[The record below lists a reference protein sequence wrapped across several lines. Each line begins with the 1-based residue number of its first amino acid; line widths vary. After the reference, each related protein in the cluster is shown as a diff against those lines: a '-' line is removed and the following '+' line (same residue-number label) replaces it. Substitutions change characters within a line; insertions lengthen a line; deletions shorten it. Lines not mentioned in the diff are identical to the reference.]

1 MKWSTAPLL
10 LAVILLG
17 VPLGA
22 HLWMSLGD
30 RLMSPALNHIARGDR
45 SLAEG
50 RYPEAVI
57 AYGRAQRIEPQSAAA
72 DLGLTRARVH
82 GVADDIARLRD
93 EHVDELRYDTS
104 FLLER
109 DPRSAAA
116 CHVALGHLAAR
127 RGDSSAARTHYEEA
141 LKVDAASPLAHTA
154 IGNALLNEKDGVTR
168 AAASFEAA
176 LKSRAGHVGALIGL
190 AKIALGKGD
199 VEQAVRHLNAA
210 LATRDD
216 YSAHL
221 LLGNVQVRQKNLTDG
236 IAHLERAVKLEP
248 QSAEALR
255 SLGQALMAAD
265 RSADAERPLRA
276 AIQIAED
283 LEAAAA
289 LGFSL
294 ARQRKQAAALEAFMQ
309 VLSRAPD
316 HPLALFGAGVALEE
330 LGKRDDAASTYKKLL
345 SLKAPPGREVPGL
358 GQVQEDAKQRLA
370 GLEASSVGEGSAGPP
385 PPPPSP

>member
-1 MKWSTAPLL
+1 MKWSAAPLL
-10 LAVILLG
+10 LAVIILG
-17 VPLGA
+17 LPLGA

-30 RLMSPALNHIARGDR
+30 RLMSPAFNHLARGDR

-50 RYPEAVI
+50 KYAEAVI
-57 AYGRAQRIEPQSAAA
+57 AYGRAQRIEPHSTAA

-93 EHVDELRYDTS
+93 EHVDELRYDTG

-127 RGDSSAARTHYEEA
+127 RGDPAAARTHYEEA
-141 LKVDAASPLAHTA
+141 LKVDATSPLAHTA
-154 IGNALLNEKDGVTR
+154 LGSTFLNEKDGVPK
-168 AAASFEAA
+168 AAAAFEAA
-176 LKSRAGHVGALIGL
+176 LKSRPGHVSALIGL
-190 AKIALGKGD
+190 AKIALSKAD
-199 VEQAVRHLNAA
+199 TEQAVRHLNAA

-216 YSAHL
+216 YNAHL

-276 AIQIAED
+276 AVQIAED
-283 LEAAAA
+283 LEAATA

-309 VLSRAPD
+309 VLSRAPES
-316 HPLALFGAGVALEE
+316 PLALFGAGVALEE
-330 LGKRDDAASTYKKLL
+330 LGKREEAAGMYKKLL
-345 SLKAPPGREVPGL
+345 SLKAPPGREVPGFA
-358 GQVQEDAKQRLA
+358 QVQEDAKQRLA
-370 GLEASSVGEGSAGPP
+370 GLEASAGSAEQSAGPP
-385 PPPPSP
+385 PPP

>member
-1 MKWSTAPLL
+1 MKWSAAPLL
-10 LAVILLG
+10 LAVIILG
-17 VPLGA
+17 LPLGA

-30 RLMSPALNHIARGDR
+30 RLMSPAINHLARGDR

-50 RYPEAVI
+50 RYAEAVI

-127 RGDSSAARTHYEEA
+127 RGDPAAARTHYDEA

-154 IGNALLNEKDGVTR
+154 LGTMLLNEKDGVPK
-168 AAASFEAA
+168 AASAFEAA
-176 LKSRAGHVGALIGL
+176 LKSRPGHVSALIGL
-190 AKIALGKGD
+190 AKIAVAKGD
-199 VEQAVRHLNAA
+199 TEQAVRHLNAA

-216 YSAHL
+216 YNAHL

-276 AIQIAED
+276 AVQIAED
-283 LEAAAA
+283 LEAATA

-309 VLSRAPD
+309 VLSRAPEA
-316 HPLALFGAGVALEE
+316 PLALFGAGVALEE
-330 LGKRDDAASTYKKLL
+330 LGKREEAAGTYKKLL
-345 SLKAPPGREVPGL
+345 SLKAPPGRDVPGFA
-358 GQVQEDAKQRLA
+358 QVQEDAKQRLA
-370 GLEASSVGEGSAGPP
+370 GLEVSTPLTEQSAGPP
-385 PPPPSP
+385 PPP

>member
-1 MKWSTAPLL
+1 MKWSAAPVL
-10 LAVILLG
+10 LAVLILG
-17 VPLGA
+17 IPLGA

-30 RLMSPALNHIARGDR
+30 RLMSPAATHLARGDR

-50 RYPEAVI
+50 RYAEAVV
-57 AYGRAQRIEPQSAAA
+57 AYSRAQRIEPQSYAA

-82 GVADDIARLRD
+82 GIADDPARLRD
-93 EHVDELRYDTS
+93 EHEAELRYDTS

-127 RGDSSAARTHYEEA
+127 RGDPAAARTHYEEA
-141 LKVDAASPLAHTA
+141 LKADAASPLAHTA
-154 IGNALLNEKDGVTR
+154 IGTLFLNDNDGASK

-176 LKSRAGHVGALIGL
+176 LKARPGHASALLGL
-190 AKIALGKGD
+190 ARVALAKGD
-199 VEQAVRHLNAA
+199 TEQAVRHLNAA

-216 YSAHL
+216 HNAHL
-221 LLGNVQVRQKNLTDG
+221 LLGNTLVRLKNLTDG

-255 SLGQALMAAD
+255 SLGQALLAAD

-276 AIQIAED
+276 AVQLGDD
-283 LEAAAA
+283 LEAATA

-294 ARQRKQAAALEAFMQ
+294 ARQRKHVAALDAFTQ

-316 HPLALFGAGVALEE
+316 APLALFGAGVALEE
-330 LGKRDDAASTYKKLL
+330 IGKRDEAAGTYKKLL
-345 SLKAPPGREVPGL
+345 GLKAPPGRDVPGL
-358 GQVQEDAKQRLA
+358 AQVQEDAKQRLA
-370 GLEASSVGEGSAGPP
+370 GLEALAAPSEQSAGPP
-385 PPPPSP
+385 PPPP

>member
-10 LAVILLG
+10 LAALLLG

-22 HLWMSLGD
+22 HLWMTLGD
-30 RLMSPALNHIARGDR
+30 RLTSPAALHLARGDR
-45 SLAEG
+45 ALVEG
-50 RYPEAVI
+50 RYAEAII
-57 AYGRAQRIEPQSAAA
+57 AYSRAQRIEPQGSAA

-116 CHVALGHLAAR
+116 CHVALGHIAGR
-127 RGDSSAARTHYEEA
+127 RGDPAAAKIHYEEA
-141 LKVDAASPLAHTA
+141 LKADASSPLAHTA
-154 IGNALLNEKDGVTR
+154 LGNVLLNDKDGAAK

-176 LKSRAGHVGALIGL
+176 LKAKPGHVGALVGL
-190 AKIALGKGD
+190 ARIALAKGD
-199 VEQAVRHLNAA
+199 ADQAVRHLTAA

-216 YSAHL
+216 YNAHL
-221 LLGNVQVRQKNLTDG
+221 LLGNTQVRQKNLNDG

-265 RSADAERPLRA
+265 RSVDAERPLRA
-276 AIQIAED
+276 AVQMAD
-283 LEAAAA
+283 DMEAATT

-294 ARQRKQAAALEAFMQ
+294 ARQRKHGPALDAFTQ

-316 HPLALFGAGVALEE
+316 HPLALFGAGVSLEE
-330 LGKRDDAASTYKKLL
+330 LGKRDDAAATYKKLL
-345 SLKAPPGREVPGL
+345 SLKPPPGRDVPGL
-358 GQVQEDAKQRLA
+358 AQVQEDAKQRLA
-370 GLEASSVGEGSAGPP
+370 GLDASSPDESSGP